1 MDRRVRLLPRLGG
14 IIGGAS
20 VAGAEWRA
28 GTVGTVLTWEPRRT
42 RLLTARMGAAV
53 ILAAAIATL
62 LQLLSLVLLL
72 PAVLVNG
79 TTAGADTGWWLA
91 LAAALVRAST
101 LTALAALLALSIANI
116 GRNTTAALAAIA
128 GWLLVGEGLVR
139 GLKPQWAA
147 PPPRREPRHCAHLG
161 AARGRPRNPQSRP
174 SPRHT
179 ARLHRHSRHRLDRH
193 LPTPRPRGLNR
204 RVRREEPPFALTR
217 ML

>member
-1 MDRRVRLLPRLGG
+1 MPGSGDGWIAVCAFFLALGG
-14 IIGGAS
+14 VIGGAS

-42 RLLTARMGAAV
+42 RLLTARMGAAA

-79 TTAGADTGWWLA
+79 TTAGADSGWWLA

-139 GLKPQWAA
+139 GLKPQWA
-147 PPPRREPRHCAHLG
+147 
-161 AARGRPRNPQSRP
+161 
-174 SPRHT
+174 
-179 ARLHRHSRHRLDRH
+179 RH
-193 LPTPRPRGLNR
+193 LLAENLGTVLTWAPLEGDLATHSPGRALATLLAYTAIPVIAAITIFR
-204 RVRREEPPFALTR
+204 RRDLVG
-217 ML
+217 